1 MKVNIPS
8 SSRRIFQDN
17 KNQFNGNISE
27 SFNLDLTSNRGKIGV
42 TRTKK
47 VADVVKSFGPYT
59 YPVLGIGN
67 ATFGIFYAGG
77 DGSLDNIYQGGE
89 TAFSS
94 TFVRDS
100 SSAKIG
106 PDEGDMIIVA
116 DKVYVSDSQ
125 LITYT
130 TMGTFGIWTDI
141 ASPALTDNTMHLMTS
156 LGDKVYVTNDNDA
169 VWSIDTDTNVLSDTG
184 TSTLVLGLGGYS
196 ITVLMAGLDRVWVGV
211 SGRGS
216 RVANGVTYIYE
227 WDGESEN
234 APSQRYEIDASGLI
248 CGVIK
253 DGVPYVLDTNGRLLR
268 YSGSTFVEVARLP
281 YKEGEF
287 MNGFDS
293 GTLGS
298 RAIKPRSIT
307 VDGDE
312 ILINVSNLLE
322 GGYFADFPS
331 GVWAWSEEN
340 GLYHKLSA
348 SYQEVADTGT
358 TNMTDFGQMRVA
370 QAGAI
375 FVHNPTSA
383 SFQET
388 GEGGRIIFSQQYFN
402 SSNDDISYVTA
413 NDVTLLTAIFADDTK
428 NDTQKYGYFIT
439 NEIHTENIEETWQKV
454 YTKHKK
460 LINSGDSVVVKYR
473 TEIQD
478 KITGDIE
485 WSNTQTI
492 LTSADLSNYSQGDEM
507 QVVQGIGS
515 GKSFTIESITSTGS
529 GYSVTLTEAFTGA
542 TGSAV
547 AQFSNF
553 KYFGEINYGET
564 KQYKGFTLPNNN
576 QSPVVQFKVCMQF
589 TGKNELYGIQAI
601 SKTNINE

>member
-1 MKVNIPS
+1 LYLCS
-8 SSRRIFQDN
+8 
-17 KNQFNGNISE
+17 
-27 SFNLDLTSNRGKIGV
+27 
-42 TRTKK
+42 
-47 VADVVKSFGPYT
+47 
-59 YPVLGIGN
+59 
-67 ATFGIFYAGG
+67 IFYH
-77 DGSLDNIYQGGE
+77 
-89 TAFSS
+89 
-94 TFVRDS
+94 
-100 SSAKIG
+100 
-106 PDEGDMIIVA
+106 
-116 DKVYVSDSQ
+116 
-125 LITYT
+125 
-130 TMGTFGIWTDI
+130 
-141 ASPALTDNTMHLMTS
+141 NT
-156 LGDKVYVTNDNDA
+156 
-169 VWSIDTDTNVLSDTG
+169 I
-184 TSTLVLGLGGYS
+184 
-196 ITVLMAGLDRVWVGV
+196 
-211 SGRGS
+211 
-216 RVANGVTYIYE
+216 
-227 WDGESEN
+227 
-234 APSQRYEIDASGLI
+234 
-248 CGVIK
+248 
-253 DGVPYVLDTNGRLLR
+253 
-268 YSGSTFVEVARLP
+268 
-281 YKEGEF
+281 
-287 MNGFDS
+287 
-293 GTLGS
+293 
-298 RAIKPRSIT
+298 
-307 VDGDE
+307 
-312 ILINVSNLLE
+312 
-322 GGYFADFPS
+322 
-331 GVWAWSEEN
+331 
-340 GLYHKLSA
+340 
-348 SYQEVADTGT
+348 
-358 TNMTDFGQMRVA
+358 
-370 QAGAI
+370 
-375 FVHNPTSA
+375 
-383 SFQET
+383 
-388 GEGGRIIFSQQYFN
+388 SQQYFN

-454 YTKHKK
+454 YAKHKK